1 MLSDSKSTFLTAI
14 CGVPNILFTEFMPCV
29 SIACLTCGS
38 EKSGEKITVGIA
50 KFFCS
55 SAEFDE
61 YVTEME
67 LDPNDVIK
75 ADIDRALIEAKATFE
90 V

>member
-1 MLSDSKSTFLTAI
+1 M
-14 CGVPNILFTEFMPCV
+14 N
-29 SIACLTCGS
+29 
-38 EKSGEKITVGIA
+38 
-50 KFFCS
+50 FFCS

-75 ADIDRALIEAKATFE
+75 ADIDRALIEAKQHLKYKNLYSKEEKRHESSLFI
-90 V
+90 

>member
-1 MLSDSKSTFLTAI
+1 M
-14 CGVPNILFTEFMPCV
+14 N
-29 SIACLTCGS
+29 
-38 EKSGEKITVGIA
+38 
-50 KFFCS
+50 FFCS

-67 LDPNDVIK
+67 PNDVIK

>member
-1 MLSDSKSTFLTAI
+1 M
-14 CGVPNILFTEFMPCV
+14 N
-29 SIACLTCGS
+29 
-38 EKSGEKITVGIA
+38 
-50 KFFCS
+50 FFCS

-75 ADIDRALIEAKATFE
+75 ADIDRALIEAKETFE
-90 V
+90 VSKFIFQGGKRHEGSLFI

>member
-1 MLSDSKSTFLTAI
+1 M
-14 CGVPNILFTEFMPCV
+14 N
-29 SIACLTCGS
+29 
-38 EKSGEKITVGIA
+38 
-50 KFFCS
+50 FFCS

-67 LDPNDVIK
+67 LYPKYVIK

>member
-1 MLSDSKSTFLTAI
+1 M
-14 CGVPNILFTEFMPCV
+14 N
-29 SIACLTCGS
+29 
-38 EKSGEKITVGIA
+38 
-50 KFFCS
+50 FFCS
-55 SAEFDE
+55 SAEFYE

-75 ADIDRALIEAKATFE
+75 SDIDRALIEAKATFE

>member
-1 MLSDSKSTFLTAI
+1 M
-14 CGVPNILFTEFMPCV
+14 N
-29 SIACLTCGS
+29 
-38 EKSGEKITVGIA
+38 
-50 KFFCS
+50 FFCS

-67 LDPNDVIK
+67 LDSNDVIK
-75 ADIDRALIEAKATFE
+75 ADIDQALIEAKATFE

>member
-1 MLSDSKSTFLTAI
+1 M
-14 CGVPNILFTEFMPCV
+14 N
-29 SIACLTCGS
+29 
-38 EKSGEKITVGIA
+38 
-50 KFFCS
+50 FFCS

-90 V
+90 VLRPSTTTLRSYLHAELMICCTRSTLDANVAMMILVF

>member
-1 MLSDSKSTFLTAI
+1 M
-14 CGVPNILFTEFMPCV
+14 N
-29 SIACLTCGS
+29 
-38 EKSGEKITVGIA
+38 
-50 KFFCS
+50 FFCS
-55 SAEFDE
+55 SAEFDA
-61 YVTEME
+61 YVTERE